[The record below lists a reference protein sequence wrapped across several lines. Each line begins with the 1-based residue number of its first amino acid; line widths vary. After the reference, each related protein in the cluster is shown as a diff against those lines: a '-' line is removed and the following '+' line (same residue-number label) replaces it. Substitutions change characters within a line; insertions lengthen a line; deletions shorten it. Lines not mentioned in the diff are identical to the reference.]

1 VRPPLRDR
9 REVDRFV
16 GARSR
21 GLERRFAPPAAS
33 SAPTQFTGSRFIA
46 IRTTARRFFPATAT
60 RDARLLVVAR
70 ALRGFADGM
79 VSVLLADYLT
89 HLGFSSVRVAAI
101 VTGTLLGSA
110 ALTLFVGVAGDRLG
124 RRNLLLAAAALMLAT
139 GVGFAGTTSFWPLL
153 MVAIVGT
160 LNPSSGDVSVFLP
173 TEQGVLSGAVAGS
186 DRTSLFAWYSVAGAF
201 AASLGALASAVP
213 VLLARR
219 QGWELVAAERSAF
232 ILYALV
238 ALVTAALYRTL
249 SPEVERQ
256 RGHAKAPPLARSR
269 GIVLRLSA
277 LFCIDSFGGGFI
289 VQSLLVLW
297 LHRRFD
303 LSVTTAGAVFFV
315 TGLLSAL
322 SQFVSPW
329 LARRFGLVR
338 TMVFTHLPSNG
349 FLILAGVMPNAAL
362 AILFL
367 SLRALLSQMD
377 VPARQ
382 SFVMSVVPP
391 EERAAAASVTNV
403 PRSLA
408 AGLSPMVAGLL
419 LDRTS
424 FGWPLILAG
433 CLKAA
438 YDVLLLVQFQAVK
451 PLDDPVA

>member
-1 VRPPLRDR
+1 M
-9 REVDRFV
+9 
-16 GARSR
+16 
-21 GLERRFAPPAAS
+21 
-33 SAPTQFTGSRFIA
+33 
-46 IRTTARRFFPATAT
+46 ARRLFPPTAT

-89 HLGFSSVRVAAI
+89 HLGFSSLRVAAI

-110 ALTLFVGVAGDRLG
+110 ALTLLVGMRADRLG
-124 RRNLLLAAAALMLAT
+124 RRGLLLAASALMLAT
-139 GVGFAGTTSFWPLL
+139 GLGFAGTTSFWPLFV
-153 MVAIVGT
+153 VAVVGT

-173 TEQGVLSGAVAGS
+173 TEQGVLSSAVAGS
-186 DRTSLFAWYSVAGAF
+186 DRTALFVWYSVAGAF
-201 AASLGALASAVP
+201 AAALGALASALP
-213 VLLARR
+213 VLVARR
-219 QGWELVAAERSAF
+219 QGWDPVAAERSAF
-232 ILYALV
+232 VVYAAV
-238 ALVTAALYRTL
+238 ALVTAALYRSL
-249 SPEVERQ
+249 SPAVERH
-256 RGHAKAPPLARSR
+256 RRLGTSHPLARSR
-269 GIVLRLSA
+269 RIVLRLSA

-303 LSVTTAGAVFFV
+303 LAVTTAGAVFFV

-329 LARRFGLVR
+329 LARRIGLVK
-338 TMVFTHLPSNG
+338 TMVFTHLPSNL
-349 FLILAGVMPNAAL
+349 FLILAGVMPTAPL

-382 SFVMSVVPP
+382 SYVMAVVPP
-391 EERAAAASVTNV
+391 DERAAAASVTNV

-408 AGLSPMVAGLL
+408 AGLSPLVAGLL
-419 LDRTS
+419 LDQTS

-433 CLKAA
+433 CLKAV
-438 YDVLLLVQFQAVK
+438 YDVLLLVQFHAVP
-451 PLDDPVA
+451 PLDEHGA